1 LIFLNPKFYSL
12 SLQPICQKI
21 ALHTT
26 KVMTLKEF
34 DIPIF
39 GLSNKTHHYQF
50 EVMPAFFTNFAK
62 SPVQNAHLKANVK
75 LEKSERMIVLELQAN
90 GKVQLIC
97 DRSLDEFDYP
107 LDIQE
112 KIYYKYGEEEKEISE
127 ELYMIKPATTA
138 INVAQLIYESVCLSI
153 PMKKLHPR
161 FQEESNEIRNN
172 EILVYTT
179 RLEDENTTEDNIDP
193 RWEALKKL
201 KS

>member
-1 LIFLNPKFYSL
+1 
-12 SLQPICQKI
+12 
-21 ALHTT
+21 
-26 KVMTLKEF
+26 MTLKEF

-39 GLSNKTHHYQF
+39 GLSNKTHYYQF
-50 EVMPAFFTNFAK
+50 EVTPAFFTNFEK
-62 SPVQNAHLKANVK
+62 SPVQNAHLKANIK
-75 LEKSERMIVLELQAN
+75 LDKSERMIVVELNAS

-127 ELYMIKPATTA
+127 ELYMIKPATTT
-138 INVAQLIYESVCLSI
+138 INVAQLIYESACLSI

-161 FQEESNEIRNN
+161 FQEEPDETGNN
-172 EILVYTT
+172 EILVYST
-179 RLEDENTTEDNIDP
+179 RIKDEDTTEDNIDP

-201 KS
+201 KN